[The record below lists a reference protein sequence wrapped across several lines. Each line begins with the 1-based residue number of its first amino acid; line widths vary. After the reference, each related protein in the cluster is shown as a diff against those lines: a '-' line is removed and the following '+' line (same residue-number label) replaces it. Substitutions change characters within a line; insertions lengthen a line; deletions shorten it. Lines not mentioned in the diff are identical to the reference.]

1 MTEPSSE
8 SRQTTERG
16 TNDMSE
22 EKHILTPEEEAE
34 LMLKLRN
41 LKVIFPNSHG
51 IVKAVEGI
59 DMDIKKGE
67 CVALVGESGC
77 GKSVTSLAIMKLLST
92 PPAMIKVDELKVDG
106 EELKDY
112 TNKRMQSVRGGKIS
126 MIFQDALT
134 ALNPVMTI
142 GKQISEVFLNH
153 SVGYEAD
160 GDNSKKRVRMSKKEA
175 KERAIRALELVG
187 VPDPARRYNDFPHQL
202 SGGMRQRVLIA
213 MAFACSPEL
222 IIADEPTTALDVTIQ
237 AQVLDVLKKMQKSHG
252 TSLLLIT
259 HDLSIVA
266 NMADRIYVMYCG
278 KIVEVSPA
286 YELFKKPYHPYTRG
300 LLGAIPKLSDEKHV
314 FMQIPDSVPNPM
326 NKPEGCYFSPRCAYA
341 TEECRTKMPP
351 LVDVGGSRCVRCY
364 HSFDKE
370 EIKNAK

>member
-1 MTEPSSE
+1 MA
-8 SRQTTERG
+8 
-16 TNDMSE
+16 E
-22 EKHILTPEEEAE
+22 ETRVLTPEEEAD

-41 LKVIFPNSHG
+41 LKVIFPNAHG

-59 DMDIKKGE
+59 DMDIGKGE

-77 GKSVTSLAIMKLLST
+77 GKSVTSLAIMKLLAS
-92 PPAMIKVDELKVDG
+92 PPAMMQVDELKVDG

-112 TNKRMQSVRGGKIS
+112 SNKRMQSVRGGKIS

-134 ALNPVMTI
+134 ALNPVMTV
-142 GKQISEVFLNH
+142 GKQIAEVFLNH
-153 SVGYEAD
+153 SASYDPEENREEAE
-160 GDNSKKRVRMSKKEA
+160 GAPKKRARMSKKEA

-314 FMQIPDSVPNPM
+314 FVQIPDSVPNPM
-326 NKPEGCYFSPRCAYA
+326 NKPKGCYFSPRCAYA
-341 TEECRTKMPP
+341 TEECRSEMPP
-351 LVDVGGSRCVRCY
+351 LRDLGGGRCVRCF
-364 HSFDKE
+364 HSFDQAE
-370 EIKNAK
+370 G